1 MANIEFVSF
10 PYLCAI
16 INRTMP
22 VNKDAMARY
31 RIIDRMLADPNRNY
45 TTQEILKEVSWQC
58 DSAVSLRMIQKDIK
72 ALEEEFG
79 KELVRNSG
87 RRGTVKYADQAEPL
101 FYQELTA
108 DEEEVLREALKSLGQ
123 FEGLDNFTWL
133 DLLKKKLDYKER
145 PGQQPYI
152 SFSSNEELQ
161 IPEGLLG
168 RLFSAISN
176 KKVIRI
182 TYTIFGKE
190 PRQYTVYP
198 YQLKQYNDR
207 WFLLCTPIGD
217 EIFPFKAEFIA
228 TFPLDRIA
236 EEFDYIDDEP
246 YLETPVDLKAR
257 FDEIIGVTLLQD
269 EDVEDIYFAVNKR
282 SLSYIQTKYIHGT
295 QIELDGES
303 QKMFRSKYP
312 ALKDWTFFSIEC
324 RPNYELYSKFS
335 SYGDTVVIVE
345 PMRIRDKMKNMMEG
359 GVENYSNLDID

>member
-1 MANIEFVSF
+1 
-10 PYLCAI
+10 
-16 INRTMP
+16 MP

-58 DSAVSLRMIQKDIK
+58 DAAVSLRMIQKDIK

-79 KELVRNSG
+79 KELIRNAG
-87 RRGTVKYADQAEPL
+87 RRGTVKYADQSEPL

-152 SFSSNEELQ
+152 SFSANEELQ

-168 RLFSAISN
+168 RLFSAISK

-190 PRQYTVYP
+190 PKQYTVYP
-198 YQLKQYNDR
+198 YQLKQFNDR
-207 WFLLCTPIGD
+207 WFLLCTPLGD
-217 EIFPFKAEFIA
+217 DVYPYRAEFVA

-236 EEFDYIDDEP
+236 AEFEYVDDEE
-246 YLETPVDLKAR
+246 YVETPLDLKAR
-257 FDEIIGVTLLQD
+257 FDEIIGVTLLQ
-269 EDVEDIYFAVNKR
+269 EEEVEDIYFAVSKK
-282 SLSYIQTKYIHGT
+282 SLPYVQTKYLHGT
-295 QIELDGES
+295 QIELDEES
-303 QKMFRSKYP
+303 QELYKERYP
-312 ALKDWTFFSIEC
+312 SLRDWTFFSIEC
-324 RPNYELYSKFS
+324 RPNYELYSKFAS
-335 SYGDTVVIVE
+335 FGDQIVLLE
-345 PMRIRDKMKNMMEG
+345 PHRMRDEMKKRFERGATLYEG
-359 GVENYSNLDID
+359 LNE

>member
-1 MANIEFVSF
+1 
-10 PYLCAI
+10 
-16 INRTMP
+16 MP

-58 DSAVSLRMIQKDIK
+58 DAEVSLRMIQKDIK

-79 KELVRNSG
+79 KELIRNAG
-87 RRGTVKYADQAEPL
+87 RRGTVKYADQSEPL

-152 SFSSNEELQ
+152 SFSANEELQ
-161 IPEGLLG
+161 IPDGLLG
-168 RLFSAISN
+168 RLFSAISK

-190 PRQYTVYP
+190 PKQYTVYP
-198 YQLKQYNDR
+198 YQLKQFNDR
-207 WFLLCTPIGD
+207 WFLLCTPLGD
-217 EIFPFKAEFIA
+217 DVYPYRAEFVA

-236 EEFDYIDDEP
+236 AEFEYVDDEE
-246 YLETPVDLKAR
+246 YVETPLDLKAR
-257 FDEIIGVTLLQD
+257 FDEIIGVTLLQ
-269 EDVEDIYFAVNKR
+269 EEEVEDIYFAVSKK
-282 SLSYIQTKYIHGT
+282 SLPYVQTKYLHGT
-295 QIELDGES
+295 QIELDEES
-303 QKMFRSKYP
+303 QELYKERYP
-312 ALKDWTFFSIEC
+312 SLRDWTFFSIEC
-324 RPNYELYSKFS
+324 RPNYELYSKFAS
-335 SYGDTVVIVE
+335 FGNQIVLLE
-345 PMRIRDKMKNMMEG
+345 PHRMRDEMKKRFERGATLYEG
-359 GVENYSNLDID
+359 LNE

>member
-1 MANIEFVSF
+1 
-10 PYLCAI
+10 
-16 INRTMP
+16 MP

-58 DSAVSLRMIQKDIK
+58 DAEVSLRMIQKDIK

-79 KELVRNSG
+79 KELIRNAG
-87 RRGTVKYADQAEPL
+87 RRGTVKYADQSEPL

-152 SFSSNEELQ
+152 SFSANEELQ

-168 RLFSAISN
+168 RLFSAISK

-190 PRQYTVYP
+190 PKQYTVYP
-198 YQLKQYNDR
+198 YQLKQFNDR
-207 WFLLCTPIGD
+207 WFLLCTPLGD
-217 EIFPFKAEFIA
+217 DVYPYRAEFVA

-236 EEFDYIDDEP
+236 AEFEYVDDEE
-246 YLETPVDLKAR
+246 YVETPLDLKAR
-257 FDEIIGVTLLQD
+257 FEEIVGVTLLQ
-269 EDVEDIYFAVNKR
+269 EEEVEDIYFAVNKN
-282 SLSYIQTKYIHGT
+282 SLPYIQTKYLHGT
-295 QIELDGES
+295 QIELDEES
-303 QKMFRSKYP
+303 QALYRKRYP
-312 ALKDWTFFSIEC
+312 TLKDWTFFSIEC
-324 RPNYELYSKFS
+324 RPNTELYARIM
-335 SYGDTVVIVE
+335 SYGANVVLVE
-345 PMRIRDKMKNMMEG
+345 PKRIKDKLLAILSKSAS
-359 GVENYSNLDID
+359 NYGALC

>member
-1 MANIEFVSF
+1 
-10 PYLCAI
+10 
-16 INRTMP
+16 MP

-45 TTQEILKEVSWQC
+45 TTQDILKEVSWRC
-58 DSAVSLRMIQKDIK
+58 DAEVSLRMIQKDIK

-79 KELVRNSG
+79 KELIRNAG
-87 RRGTVKYADQAEPL
+87 RRGTVKYADQSEPL
-101 FYQELTA
+101 FYQELTE

-145 PGQQPYI
+145 PGQLPYI
-152 SFSSNEELQ
+152 SFSANDELQ

-168 RLFSAISN
+168 RLFSAISK

-190 PRQYTVYP
+190 PKQYTVYP

-207 WFLLCTPIGD
+207 WFLLCTPLGD
-217 EIFPFKAEFIA
+217 EVYPYKAEFVA

-236 EEFDYIDDEP
+236 AEFEYIDDEP
-246 YLETPVDLKAR
+246 YIETPLDLKAR
-257 FDEIIGVTLLQD
+257 FDEIIGVTLLQ
-269 EDVEDIYFAVNKR
+269 EEEVEYIYFAVSKK
-282 SLSYIQTKYIHGT
+282 SLPYVQTKYLHGT

-303 QKMFRSKYP
+303 QELYRGRYP
-312 ALKDWTFFSIEC
+312 SLKDWTFFTIEC
-324 RPNYELYSKFS
+324 RPNYELYSKFAS
-335 SYGDTVVIVE
+335 FGDQIVLLE
-345 PMRIRDKMKNMMEG
+345 PHRMRDEMRKRFERGTTLYEG
-359 GVENYSNLDID
+359 LSE